1 MQILQQTIRTML
13 IESSYSEPLP
23 IWMLNIVEDFKDFFY
38 KIFVTL
44 GLDQIYMLYLI
55 LMILLLTILWK
66 RKQKLNSHQ
75 F

>member
-44 GLDQIYMLYLI
+44 GLDQINMLYLI